1 MADLNLKSLLKFWL
15 PLAGTWLMMSLEGP
29 FLAAIIA
36 RLADPKF
43 NLAAYGVA
51 FSLALIVEAPVI
63 MMMTASTAL
72 VKDSQS
78 LSKLFRFTTQLN
90 FLITG
95 LMLILVIPKIFY
107 FITLDLIGLVPEVA
121 NLTHIA
127 TIILLP
133 WPGAIGFRR
142 FYQGVLIANHATRRV
157 AYGTVIRLVSMGS
170 TALLLY
176 LFSDLPGVY
185 IGTAA
190 LSMGVIMEALS
201 ARVMV
206 HRILNRIHSGGDTE
220 AEPLS
225 YRKIVDFYYPLALT
239 SILTLG
245 VHPIITFFV
254 GKSVMALESLA
265 VLPVVSSFVFLFR
278 GVGIS
283 YQEAAITLLGRT
295 AANDRLVTRFAI
307 FLGSMLSS
315 ILILT
320 AFTPLSGVWFSVVS
334 GLTDELTALA
344 RTPLMVLGL
353 FPATSVLISFQR
365 ALLVK
370 AGRTSPITG
379 ATIVEVLGI
388 VIVLYLGVVH
398 FSWIGAVAA
407 TSAFMLGRV
416 AANLYLYVK
425 IKNPKNR
432 SHQDG

>member
-1 MADLNLKSLLKFWL
+1 MADLTLKNLLKFWL

-78 LSKLFRFTTQLN
+78 LSKLFRFTTHLN
-90 FLITG
+90 LIITG
-95 LMLILVIPKIFY
+95 SMLILVIPDIFY

-121 NLTHIA
+121 RLTHIA

-142 FYQGVLIANHATRRV
+142 FYQGVLIVNHATRRV
-157 AYGTVIRLVSMGS
+157 AYGTVIRLGSMGM

-176 LFSDLPGVY
+176 LFSNLPGVY
-185 IGTAA
+185 IGTLA
-190 LSMGVIMEALS
+190 LSTGVIMEALS
-201 ARVMV
+201 SRLMV
-206 HRILNRIHSGGDTE
+206 HRILKRIHDGGATE
-220 AEPLS
+220 EEPLTF
-225 YRKIVDFYYPLALT
+225 RRIIDFYYPLALT

-245 VHPIITFFV
+245 VHPIVTFFV
-254 GKSVMALESLA
+254 GKSVLALESLA

-283 YQEAAITLLGRT
+283 YQEAAITLLGRSPNT
-295 AANDRLVTRFAI
+295 DRLVTRFAAV
-307 FLGSMLSS
+307 LGTTLSS

-320 AFTPLSGVWFSVVS
+320 AFTPLSGIWFSVVS
-334 GLTDELTALA
+334 GLSAELTSIAK
-344 RTPLMVLGL
+344 TPLMVLGL

-365 ALLVK
+365 ARLVK

-379 ATIVEVLGI
+379 ATIIEVLGI
-388 VIVLYLGVVH
+388 VIVLYLGVVQLG
-398 FSWIGAVAA
+398 WIGAVAA
-407 TSAFMLGRV
+407 ASSFMAGRI
-416 AANLYLYVK
+416 AANLYLQVK
-425 IKNPKNR
+425 IKAT
-432 SHQDG
+432 